1 LFVDDVTLRAIHK
14 TLNRIATK
22 WRKGR
27 ANCKKAAAMRTAS
40 GRSWWRKR
48 RKSAAGCYD
57 SAMTNAF
64 KPFYAKPG
72 RDNNFDI
79 LRVLAASLVIWGHG
93 WELTKTLGEPVIA
106 LSGAALAGAPLGVW
120 IFFFISGYL
129 VSESFQARSLLAFVE
144 ARFLRIYPAFLVS
157 LIFGVLIGACVTT
170 LPIAEYLGHEQTWRY
185 IYRSLL
191 TDIQFNLP
199 GVFAMLPFPNGINGA
214 LWTIPI
220 EMMMYVGVMI
230 AGVLTLL
237 RRPTIALLVMSLLM
251 IALAIEPSRVLLI
264 PKITAVYALPAVFCF
279 AFGMIFYTNRER
291 IPLHGMVV
299 VLLIGAIIL
308 TGRAHPPGNIFVCAA
323 IAYSTAWFAFHP
335 RLRVKIPARIGD
347 ISYGLYVYAFPIQQ
361 TVIYIYSGIGP
372 WTLFAVAF
380 PITAMVAWISWHVI
394 EKRALALKGALIS
407 ARLRPVKI

>member
-1 LFVDDVTLRAIHK
+1 MI
-14 TLNRIATK
+14 
-22 WRKGR
+22 
-27 ANCKKAAAMRTAS
+27 
-40 GRSWWRKR
+40 
-48 RKSAAGCYD
+48 
-57 SAMTNAF
+57 NAF

-129 VSESFQARSLLAFVE
+129 VSESFQTRGLLVFIE
-144 ARFLRIYPAFLVS
+144 ARFLRIYPAFFVS
-157 LIFGVLIGACVTT
+157 LIFGALIGACVTT
-170 LPIAEYLGHEQTWRY
+170 LTLADYVSSAQTWRY

-199 GVFAMLPFPNGINGA
+199 GVYATLPFPNGINGA

-264 PKITAVYALPAVFCF
+264 PKITEVYALPAVFCF

-291 IPLHGMVV
+291 IPLHGLGV
-299 VLLIGAIIL
+299 VLLIGLIIL
-308 TGRAHPPGNIFVCAA
+308 TGRAQPPGNIFVCAA
-323 IAYSTAWFAFHP
+323 IAYTTAWLAFHP
-335 RLRVKIPARIGD
+335 HLRVKIPSRIGD

-361 TVIYIYSGIGP
+361 TVIYLFPGIGP

-380 PITAMVAWISWHVI
+380 SITAFVAWISWHLI
-394 EKRALALKGALIS
+394 EKRALALKGTLVS
-407 ARLRPVKI
+407 ARLRAIKI

>member
-1 LFVDDVTLRAIHK
+1 LRRNGENGARVAK
-14 TLNRIATK
+14 K
-22 WRKGR
+22 R
-27 ANCKKAAAMRTAS
+27 AKRARLPTGYGAAAA
-40 GRSWWRKR
+40 K
-48 RKSAAGCYD
+48 KSTAGCYD
-57 SAMTNAF
+57 SAMLNVL

-129 VSESFQARSLLAFVE
+129 VSESFQTRSLLTFIE
-144 ARFLRIYPAFLVS
+144 ARFLRIYPAFLAS
-157 LIFGVLIGACVTT
+157 LIFGVLIGACVST
-170 LPIAEYLGHEQTWRY
+170 LPLAEYWRHEQTWRY

-199 GVFAMLPFPNGINGA
+199 GVYATLPFANGINGA

-230 AGVLTLL
+230 AGLLTLL
-237 RRPTIALLVMSLLM
+237 RRPTMALVVMSSLM

-264 PKITAVYALPAVFCF
+264 PRINQVYALPAVLCF
-279 AFGMIFYTNRER
+279 AFGIIFYTNRER
-291 IPLHGMVV
+291 IPLHGAGV
-299 VLLIGAIIL
+299 VLLIGLIIL

-323 IAYSTAWFAFHP
+323 IAYTTAWFAFHP
-335 RLRVKIPARIGD
+335 HLRVKIPARIGD
-347 ISYGLYVYAFPIQQ
+347 VSYGLYVYAFPIQQ
-361 TVIYIYSGIGP
+361 TVIYNFAAIGP
-372 WTLFAVAF
+372 WTLFAVAL
-380 PITAMVAWISWHVI
+380 PITAFVGWVSWHVI
-394 EKRALALKGALIS
+394 EKRALALKGKVFRRS
-407 ARLRPVKI
+407 SSKPDDARLA